1 MSVHNISSR
10 EKLLRGF
17 KGFISKLNYSAIKNT
32 YDLLKKVL
40 KSAQMTTQIVT
51 NVTVENVT
59 YATVTYLDFVN
70 SGFDLDLLSIVY
82 NRDYP

>member
-1 MSVHNISSR
+1 MTC
-10 EKLLRGF
+10 
-17 KGFISKLNYSAIKNT
+17 SKKCS
-32 YDLLKKVL
+32 KVP
-40 KSAQMTTQIVT
+40 KMTIQIVT

>member
-32 YDLLKKVL
+32 YDLLKKVP
-40 KSAQMTTQIVT
+40 KSAQMIFFATFVTIVT
-51 NVTVENVT
+51 
-59 YATVTYLDFVN
+59 TVTYLDFVN

>member
-1 MSVHNISSR
+1 MVPDHESLTSR
-10 EKLLRGF
+10 WQCFAQVEAEKQP
-17 KGFISKLNYSAIKNT
+17 KAIYLVT
-32 YDLLKKVL
+32 FP
-40 KSAQMTTQIVT
+40 IVT